1 MCGSPEKAFEISN
14 KLTHVVLTN
23 GGSDA
28 TFIARGQPSKSVPI
42 PPVSSL
48 KSAIGAGDC
57 VGEFLRGAKQ
67 QAFDSVCTVF
77 QCTWPTLLHGRL
89 CILYRFLTYKHSF
102 RIASLVVSFVAAAGL
117 AFGIEKGMTVEDAFT
132 LGLRLGAASCQVPSS
147 SGYDE
152 EYFNALITPT

>member
-1 MCGSPEKAFEISN
+1 MCGSPEKAFDISN

-28 TFIARGQPSKSVPI
+28 TFIERGQLSKSVPI

-67 QAFDSVCTVF
+67 RAFDSVCTVY
-77 QCTWPTLLHGRL
+77 QCTWLTLLHGRL
-89 CILYRFLTYKHSF
+89 CILYRFLTYNTFLPNRFTRRFIRRSRWPGVRDREWYDSRRRLHT
-102 RIASLVVSFVAAAGL
+102 RIEARSS
-117 AFGIEKGMTVEDAFT
+117 IM
-132 LGLRLGAASCQVPSS
+132 SS
-147 SGYDE
+147 SV
-152 EYFNALITPT
+152 FLWI